1 MVEIED
7 LLARAS
13 FQPPVRSTLTYH
25 THSPHQTDTYEF
37 KNSMIYM
44 SSSYSIRTTPHKHH
58 TITHCTLHT
67 TPHQHTPPN
76 NPHTHHTSLRP
87 RVGDVLVVTSPKC
100 GTTWVQQIVHQLRS
114 RGSMDFEEISI
125 PVPWIEMAH
134 DLGQDLD
141 AEQGFTPRAFK
152 THCWYDHCPK
162 AKGAKYIVVVRD
174 PHDVALSFFSFF
186 QGWFFQPGEVS
197 LDEFIRGFWLA
208 RGVPASPMQNA
219 SYFHHLVSWWQHRT
233 NPDVLFLFYEDL
245 KSDLPAHVAKIAAFL
260 ELDDA
265 EARCKTA
272 VEHSTF
278 EFMSKHSSHF
288 DERHS
293 KIARNAA
300 CGLSADAGLT
310 NGKVREGRSGAGRLG
325 VCVCVCVCVCTVNL
339 KP

>member
-1 MVEIED
+1 MASASSACPHVPP
-7 LLARAS
+7 ARPWLHLHA
-13 FQPPVRSTLTYH
+13 LT
-25 THSPHQTDTYEF
+25 P
-37 KNSMIYM
+37 
-44 SSSYSIRTTPHKHH
+44 RLTPQ
-58 TITHCTLHT
+58 L
-67 TPHQHTPPN
+67 
-76 NPHTHHTSLRP
+76 LRP

-186 QGWFFQPGEVS
+186 QGWFFEAGEVS

-245 KSDLPAHVAKIAAFL
+245 KADLPAHVAKIAAFL

-300 CGLSADAGLT
+300 CGLSANAGLT
-310 NGKVREGRSGAGRLG
+310 NGKVRDGRSGAGRLG
-325 VCVCVCVCVCTVNL
+325 VCVCRCVCVCIYICSLKL